1 MPYTHLTLEERIVIE
16 LFVHMGM
23 SCREIAAYLGR
34 SHTTVSRELRRNR
47 SKSGYRS
54 QTAERRARKRR
65 NMPRHYRSMSRPELL
80 AYVDKKLRSDWSP
93 EQIAGR
99 IRLDYPQDQT
109 MRISVETIY
118 RWIYTAAQ
126 VGDTSYRHL
135 RRAHKRRRGK
145 PGTAEAGGFF
155 PGALILTSAHRLLPT
170 DPGMGTGRRILSVP
184 PGARQRWSVATNAK
198 AVFWC

>member
-65 NMPRHYRSMSRPELL
+65 NMPRHYRSMSRLELVSR
-80 AYVDKKLRSDWSP
+80 Y
-93 EQIAGR
+93 G
-99 IRLDYPQDQT
+99 
-109 MRISVETIY
+109 
-118 RWIYTAAQ
+118 
-126 VGDTSYRHL
+126 
-135 RRAHKRRRGK
+135 
-145 PGTAEAGGFF
+145 
-155 PGALILTSAHRLLPT
+155 
-170 DPGMGTGRRILSVP
+170 
-184 PGARQRWSVATNAK
+184 
-198 AVFWC
+198 